1 MTYRLEVA
9 VLFCLYNR
17 GFLDMNNPAYPLFLT
32 AFISHFVYEEMAL
45 YWKQKNDIITT
56 ENRLGDN
63 YATDNA
69 KPDGTIYS

>member
-1 MTYRLEVA
+1 
-9 VLFCLYNR
+9 
-17 GFLDMNNPAYPLFLT
+17 MNNPSCPLFLT
-32 AFISHFVYEEMAL
+32 AFISHLVYEETAL